1 MEPGRE
7 KVKNFRGMIEHSD
20 SRERRYTVVAM
31 LVVIFLMIVAAIVVV
46 EAINASLYSERE
58 QYMSEITES
67 SAKTVNES
75 IAGQYEQALS
85 MKNAVENMMPEYG
98 EVEEIMPE
106 ISRQM
111 GMEGDMFF
119 MADGEGNYYSSDGKS
134 GKITNTEYYGWET
147 DSEMQYIASLP
158 HLDPDKTFWLRGSD
172 LPNPSECYARAER

>member
-1 MEPGRE
+1 MGPGRE
-7 KVKNFRGMIEHSD
+7 KVKSFRGMIEHSD

-85 MKNAVENMMPEYG
+85 MKNAVENMMPDYG

-119 MADGEGNYYSSDGKS
+119 MADG
-134 GKITNTEYYGWET
+134 
-147 DSEMQYIASLP
+147 
-158 HLDPDKTFWLRGSD
+158 
-172 LPNPSECYARAER
+172 

>member
-1 MEPGRE
+1 
-7 KVKNFRGMIEHSD
+7 MIEHSD

-111 GMEGDMFF
+111 GM
-119 MADGEGNYYSSDGKS
+119 SSRS
-134 GKITNTEYYGWET
+134 
-147 DSEMQYIASLP
+147 SSL
-158 HLDPDKTFWLRGSD
+158 
-172 LPNPSECYARAER
+172 